1 MERKELRKEF
11 ETMSFKQNVIEQ
23 LGTEC
28 VNCGK
33 YANIYHHIVPL
44 AVGGTNRLSN
54 IVPLCEKCHG
64 KVHNRKSLSIKS
76 LQRQGIERAKKQGK
90 YKGRKK
96 IETND
101 NFIEVYNSWK
111 QGNITAVKA
120 MEELGLKKNTF
131 YRRVKEYEEN
141 NININV

>member
-1 MERKELRKEF
+1 MEQKELRKEF
-11 ETMSFKQNVIEQ
+11 ETMSFKQDLIEQ

-54 IVPLCEKCHG
+54 IVPLCEKYHG
-64 KVHNRKSLSIKS
+64 KVHDRKSLSIKA

-131 YRRVKEYEEN
+131 YRRVKEYESN
-141 NININV
+141 C